1 MKNIITQD
9 GSITFFND
17 KVKDYYHSKSG
28 AVTEAREKYVNAL
41 KVKPSNV
48 IFDIC
53 FGIGYNTAAALE
65 KGPAT
70 IHCFEN
76 DKEILHKILNLNAP
90 FKNYSLIKEFVKSF
104 LKGNNTFIK
113 DDITLIMHFGD
124 VRLKIKGINQKADYV
139 FFDAFSPS
147 KQPELW
153 TEQFF
158 KDIKS
163 KMNDNAKLATYS
175 CANWIRK
182 NMQNAG
188 FTVQDGPIIGRY
200 SPGTIASTTKH

>member
-1 MKNIITQD
+1 MKDIITKD
-9 GSITFFND
+9 GSSTFFND
-17 KVKDYYHSKSG
+17 KIKDYYHSKSG
-28 AVTEAREKYVNAL
+28 AATEAREKYVNAL
-41 KVKPSNV
+41 KVTPNKI

-53 FGIGYNTAAALE
+53 FGIAYNTAAALE

-76 DKEILHKILNLNAP
+76 DREILHKILNLNAP
-90 FKNYSLIKEFVKSF
+90 FKNYPLIKEFVKSF

-113 DDITLIMHFGD
+113 DNITLIMHFGD
-124 VRLKIKGINQKADYV
+124 ARLKIKDVSENADYV

-158 KDIKS
+158 KDIRN
-163 KMNDNAKLATYS
+163 KMNGDAKLATYS
-175 CANWIRK
+175 CARWVRK

-188 FTVQDGPIIGRY
+188 FTIKDGPIVGTY
-200 SPGTIASTTKH
+200 SPGTIAIKKKS

>member
-1 MKNIITQD
+1 MKKITTQD
-9 GSITFFND
+9 GSTTFFND
-17 KVKDYYHSKSG
+17 KIKDYYHSMSG
-28 AVTEAREKYVNAL
+28 AAQEAREKYANAL
-41 KVKPSNV
+41 KIKPNKV
-48 IFDIC
+48 IFDLC

-65 KGPAT
+65 IGPST

-76 DKEILHKILNLNAP
+76 DKEILQKILDLNPP
-90 FKNYSLIKEFVKSF
+90 FKTYSIIKEFINSF
-104 LKGNNTFIK
+104 LKGNDTFIK
-113 DDITLIMHFGD
+113 DKTTLIMQFGD
-124 VRLKIKGINQKADYV
+124 ARLKIKDLNEKADYI

-163 KMNDNAKLATYS
+163 KMNSDGKLATYS
-175 CANWIRK
+175 CASWVRK

-188 FTVQDGPIIGRY
+188 FIIKDGPIVGRN
-200 SPGTIASTTKH
+200 SPGTIATIK